1 MSKKN
6 KIKIDRIRYI
16 IVSFLI
22 DDRKE
27 MVERKVKLTNM
38 LDPMTLRLNDYVN
51 EIYNNENF
59 VIDDTVGIAMNAVY
73 CEAIED

>member
-1 MSKKN
+1 
-6 KIKIDRIRYI
+6 
-16 IVSFLI
+16 
-22 DDRKE
+22 
-27 MVERKVKLTNM
+27 MVERKVKLINM

-59 VIDDTVGIAMNAVY
+59 VIDDTVGIAMNVVY